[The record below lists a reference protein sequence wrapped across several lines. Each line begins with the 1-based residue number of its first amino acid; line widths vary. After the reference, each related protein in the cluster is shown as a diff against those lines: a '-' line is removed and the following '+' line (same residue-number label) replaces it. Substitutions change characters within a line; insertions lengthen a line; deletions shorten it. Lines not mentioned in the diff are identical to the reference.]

1 MDADDD
7 LDLLASLLEES
18 EATEEGNS
26 PEEEDAPEDE
36 RGKPDEYDEL
46 FDAEDDASYTEEVDT
61 EESMIDEQK
70 ENLATLFGD
79 VDDLLEEEAAEEA
92 VPTSAPSQAKEKT
105 NQELQAELRKLQEQM
120 KMLQEQLQ
128 KTAIGQQSSSGPE
141 KKTPVLVSASWL
153 DSTSTLVR
161 PHLEY
166 CVQFWAPHYKR
177 DVEVLER
184 VQRRATKLV
193 KGLEN
198 KSYEERLREL
208 GLFSLEKRRL
218 RGDLIALYNYLK
230 GGCREVGVGLFSQV
244 TSNRTRGNGLKLHQE
259 RFRLDIRKNFFTE
272 RVIKHWNRL
281 ARRVVESPS
290 LEFKNH
296 VDVALQ
302 DMERKVQK
310 LQESP
315 CFSAQL
321 GNPSLP
327 AKQGIQKSKASSAEN
342 KTPPPRQVL
351 SLAFQPL
358 KSAAGNTP
366 SKVTREKT
374 PHMPT
379 CSSATTQPVSVE
391 TFSGL
396 RLRKPRV
403 SSAEMD
409 RKMANRKL
417 IRLSQLKSKLAA
429 ENLEEIDWVTFGVIV
444 KKITP
449 QSANN
454 GRTFSIWRL
463 NDLRD
468 LNQCVSL
475 FLFGDVHKEHWKT
488 DQGTVIGLLNAN
500 PMKPKEG
507 SDEVC
512 LSVDHPQKILLMG
525 EALDMGTCKA
535 RKKNGDP
542 CAQIV
547 NLNDCEYCQYH
558 VQSQYKKLSS
568 KRADLQ
574 STFSGGRIPKKV
586 GRKNPSLKERLCQD
600 GFYYGGVSSAAYAA
614 SVAAAAVPK
623 RKIQTTL
630 SNLVVRGVDAIVQET
645 RQKIGAAKRPMQC
658 SEEFKELLAQPTFG
672 ARNLCKHWTKADAE
686 KKQGANFQSVSASAL
701 LKQQKQKLLE
711 ARKKRSEEIQRR
723 FLQNTSKAGSP
734 ALPSSSRQSSL
745 YSPIPGAE
753 FPKAAKMS
761 TPQRPRLGTGFSEG
775 EDILFFDGSPPPT
788 PKLDSLAEAK
798 KLAAIHRLRAK
809 GQILAKTDPNSVKRK
824 RADVDDVLEI
834 IERVEKNVA
843 QTHGAETENGLS
855 PSVSLDMDE
864 LEPAQKKRR
873 EQLAYLESEE
883 FQKILNAKSKHT
895 GVLQEAEA
903 ELQEQYFQPLVK
915 KEEME
920 EKMRSIKEVKCRVV
934 TCKTCNYT
942 YFKPLETCVQ
952 DNHDYHWHDAI
963 KRFFKC
969 PCGNRAI
976 SLDRLPKKPC
986 STCGLFKWERDG
998 MLKVFGQL
1006 FLDLILLL
1014 PLGHAQ

>member
-26 PEEEDAPEDE
+26 PREEDAPDSEE
-36 RGKPDEYDEL
+36 REPDEYDEL
-46 FDAEDDASYTEEVDT
+46 FDAEDDTSYTEEIND
-61 EESMIDEQK
+61 EENLIEEQK
-70 ENLATLFGD
+70 ENLTTLFGD
-79 VDDLLEEEAAEEA
+79 VDDLLEEEEAEET
-92 VPTSAPSQAKEKT
+92 VPTSTSSQAKEKT

-120 KMLQEQLQ
+120 KTLQEQLQ

-141 KKTPVLVSASWL
+141 KKTPGKSA
-153 DSTSTLVR
+153 
-161 PHLEY
+161 
-166 CVQFWAPHYKR
+166 C
-177 DVEVLER
+177 
-184 VQRRATKLV
+184 
-193 KGLEN
+193 
-198 KSYEERLREL
+198 
-208 GLFSLEKRRL
+208 
-218 RGDLIALYNYLK
+218 
-230 GGCREVGVGLFSQV
+230 
-244 TSNRTRGNGLKLHQE
+244 
-259 RFRLDIRKNFFTE
+259 
-272 RVIKHWNRL
+272 
-281 ARRVVESPS
+281 PS
-290 LEFKNH
+290 LK
-296 VDVALQ
+296 
-302 DMERKVQK
+302 ERKVQR

-321 GNPSLP
+321 DSPLPP
-327 AKQGIQKSKASSAEN
+327 AKRGIQKSKAPSAEN
-342 KTPPPRQVL
+342 KTPPPQQVL

-374 PHMPT
+374 PHVPL

-429 ENLEEIDWVTFGVIV
+429 EKLEEIDWVTFGVIV
-444 KKITP
+444 KKVTP

-475 FLFGDVHKEHWKT
+475 FLFGEVHKEHWKT

-547 NLNDCEYCQYH
+547 NLKDCEYCQYH
-558 VQSQYKKLSS
+558 IQSQYKKISS

-574 STFSGGRIPKKV
+574 STFSGGRIPRKA
-586 GRKNPSLKERLCQD
+586 GRKNPGLKERLCQD

-614 SVAAAAVPK
+614 SVAAAAMPK
-623 RKIQTTL
+623 RKVQTTL

-645 RQKIGAAKRPMQC
+645 KQKIGAAKRPMQC

-686 KKQGANFQSVSASAL
+686 KKQEASFQSISASAL

-723 FLQNTSKAGSP
+723 FLQNTSKASSP
-734 ALPSSSRQSSL
+734 ALPSSSRQSL
-745 YSPIPGAE
+745 VHSPMPGAE

-775 EDILFFDGSPPPT
+775 EDILFFDRSPPPT

-798 KLAAIHRLRAK
+798 KLAAICRLRAK
-809 GQILAKTDPNSVKRK
+809 GQILAKTDPNRVKRK
-824 RADVDDVLEI
+824 RSSADEVTEI
-834 IERVEKNVA
+834 VERVEKNVA
-843 QTHGAETENGLS
+843 HLQGL
-855 PSVSLDMDE
+855 DQ

-895 GVLQEAEA
+895 DVLKEAKA

-915 KEEME
+915 KEELE

-952 DNHDYHWHDAI
+952 DNHDYHWHEAI

-998 MLKVFGQL
+998 MLKEKKGPK
-1006 FLDLILLL
+1006 IGGETLL
-1014 PLGHAQ
+1014 PRGEEQPKFLNSLK